1 MKELFIRLFGQE
13 KCYNVVNSSTGECV
27 LIVSAKTKKDACNKA
42 RKTLTARNWKGSFEL
57 KSI

>member
-13 KCYNVVNSSTGECV
+13 KCYSVVNSTGECLLTV
-27 LIVSAKTKKDACNKA
+27 CAKTKKDACNKA
-42 RKTLTARNWKGSFEL
+42 RKTLTARNWNGSFEL